1 MGVSVK
7 TDDKL
12 LVLQLKNN
20 DVEAFDALFQKY
32 SEKLFR
38 FSFSLLKNK
47 EDAQEIVQEAF
58 LRIWKKR
65 EKIDGAKSFKS
76 FLFSIS
82 YNLVIDQLRL
92 RLKDQ
97 EYRKFLVHYFES
109 DSFELTSELDYDKI
123 VLQIRNAVQELPVK
137 RKQIYTLSRE
147 VGLSHKEIATQ
158 LGISVKTVE
167 NQITLAL
174 KHLKTKLGT
183 HVFPAV
189 LFFILFVSIIITE
202 Q

>member
-1 MGVSVK
+1 MSISEK
-7 TDDKL
+7 EDDKL
-12 LVLQLKNN
+12 LVLQLNN
-20 DVEAFDALFQKY
+20 DEVEAFDALFHKY

-65 EKIDGAKSFKS
+65 EEIDSAKSFKS

-82 YNLVIDQLRL
+82 YNLVVDRLRL

-109 DSFELTSELDYDKI
+109 ESFELRNDLDYDKI
-123 VLQIRNAVQELPVK
+123 VVQIRNAVEELPHR

-147 VGLSHKEIATQ
+147 IGLSNKEIASR
-158 LGISVKTVE
+158 LDISVKTVE

-174 KHLKTKLGT
+174 KHLKTKLGKDLLQ
-183 HVFPAV
+183 VV
-189 LFFILFVSIIITE
+189 LFLILFV
-202 Q
+202 

>member
-1 MGVSVK
+1 MSVSEK
-7 TDDKL
+7 EDDKL
-12 LVLQLKNN
+12 LVLQLNN
-20 DVEAFDALFQKY
+20 NEVEAFDALFHKY

-47 EDAQEIVQEAF
+47 EDAQGIVQEAF

-65 EKIDGAKSFKS
+65 QEIDSAKSFKS

-82 YNLVIDQLRL
+82 YNLIVDRLRL

-97 EYRKFLVHYFES
+97 EYRKFLVHFFES
-109 DSFELTSELDYDKI
+109 ENYELTNDLDYDKI
-123 VLQIRNAVQELPVK
+123 VLQIRNAVEELPAK

-147 VGLSHKEIATQ
+147 LGLSHKEIAAR
-158 LGISVKTVE
+158 LNISVKTVE

-174 KHLKTKLGT
+174 KHLKTKLGKD
-183 HVFPAV
+183 VFPI
-189 LFFILFVSIIITE
+189 ILFLILFA
-202 Q
+202 

>member
-1 MGVSVK
+1 MGISEK
-7 TDDKL
+7 EDDKL
-12 LVLQLKNN
+12 LVLQLRNN
-20 DVEAFDALFQKY
+20 DVEAFDALFTKY
-32 SEKLFR
+32 YEKLFR
-38 FSFSLLKNK
+38 FAFSLLKNK

-65 EKIDGAKSFKS
+65 EEIDSTKSFKS

-82 YNLVIDQLRL
+82 YNLVVDQLRI

-109 DSFELTSELDYDKI
+109 ESFELKSELDYDKI

-147 VGLSHKEIATQ
+147 VGLSHKEIAAR

-174 KHLKTKLGT
+174 KHLKARLGT
-183 HVFPAV
+183 GVFPAV
-189 LFFILFVSIIITE
+189 LFFILFY
-202 Q
+202 

>member
-1 MGVSVK
+1 MVVSVE
-7 TDDKL
+7 DNEQL
-12 LVLQLKNN
+12 LILQLKNN
-20 DVEAFDALFQKY
+20 NVEAFDALFHKY

-47 EDAQEIVQEAF
+47 EDAQGIVQEAF

-65 EKIDGAKSFKS
+65 EDVDSTKSFKS
-76 FLFSIS
+76 FLFAIS
-82 YNLVIDQLRL
+82 YHLIVDQLRL

-109 DSFELTSELDYDKI
+109 EKFELTNELDYDKI
-123 VLQIRNAVQELPVK
+123 VQQVRNAVQELPPK

-147 VGLSHKEIATQ
+147 VGLSHKEIAAR

-174 KHLKTKLGT
+174 KHIKTKLGSG
-183 HVFPAV
+183 VFPAILY
-189 LFFILFVSIIITE
+189 LFLFS
-202 Q
+202 